1 MKDHQLVFVCYFFQ
15 DDSHLPPC
23 FILGMNIKEFLVVFS
38 QNTPIITQRRND
50 DW

>member
-15 DDSHLPPC
+15 DDSHPPPC